1 MTARFLML
9 ALLFNIFNFNVAN
22 AEQAAAAEY
31 RKIFRTGNFYIEF
44 RDKWGTR
51 ILAGKNGMRMERMRY
66 DFESGDMAW
75 LNPLGA
81 IFNKEDKN
89 PEVLYRDGKFYQF
102 IEKKRANVCD
112 ANKLHDEKL
121 NPRSGWNKIAQK
133 LALPDELAVFYWE
146 DSFRLKSP
154 AIPAPTFKK
163 SFKKSIEGK
172 DYDCD
177 RYSCDIKNLAGGG
190 SASLVYEMSYKDGHL
205 FRAESYLVR
214 SGNIY
219 PLNTLKI
226 QKIQSEIPKDT
237 FKIEKNTELYAAGM
251 GGFDDLLEQPKKI
264 GTLEAETLSTTH
276 D

>member
-1 MTARFLML
+1 MTVRFLIL
-9 ALLFNIFNFNVAN
+9 ALFFCIFNFNVAN
-22 AEQAAAAEY
+22 AEQAAAEEY
-31 RKIFRTGNFYIEF
+31 RKIFSSGNFYIEF

-66 DFESGDMAW
+66 DAESGDIAW

-81 IFNKEDKN
+81 IFHKEDKN
-89 PEVLYRDGKFYQF
+89 PEVLYRDGKFYNF

-112 ANKLHDEKL
+112 ADKINSEEL
-121 NPRSGWNKIAQK
+121 NPRSGWNKISQK

-146 DSFRLKSP
+146 DSFRLKSS
-154 AIPAPTFKK
+154 AIPAPTFKE
-163 SFKKSIEGK
+163 SLKKKVDGK

-190 SASLVYEMSYKDGHL
+190 AAALVYEMFYKDGNL

-214 SGNIY
+214 GGKIY
-219 PLNTLKI
+219 PINILKI

-251 GGFDDLLEQPKKI
+251 GDMNDLLEKPVKI
-264 GTLEAETLSTTH
+264 GTMEAETL
-276 D
+276 